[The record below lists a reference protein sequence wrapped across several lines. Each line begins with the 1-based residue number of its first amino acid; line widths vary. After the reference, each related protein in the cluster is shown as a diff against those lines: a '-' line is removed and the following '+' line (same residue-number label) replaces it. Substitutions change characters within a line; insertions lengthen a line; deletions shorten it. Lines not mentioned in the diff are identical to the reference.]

1 MKTSKRILSI
11 LVVLLLC
18 LSFSGSAFASG
29 LSKFRDTQRT
39 TGQATYAS
47 TQSFLD
53 AMDAEEIRYTYHG
66 LDSDK
71 DDWVE
76 VIYSGDYCDEIDID
90 IYFSSAA
97 DRASFR
103 FWKVIEFDEA
113 DYANILFAVNQ
124 LNYDYK
130 WVKFVADSSD
140 NSVSAEIDVLFP
152 SDDAGAICLESLDQI
167 VNIADLGYS
176 ELKAYMK

>member
-76 VIYSGDYCDEIDID
+76 VI
-90 IYFSSAA
+90 
-97 DRASFR
+97 
-103 FWKVIEFDEA
+103 
-113 DYANILFAVNQ
+113 
-124 LNYDYK
+124 
-130 WVKFVADSSD
+130 
-140 NSVSAEIDVLFP
+140 
-152 SDDAGAICLESLDQI
+152 
-167 VNIADLGYS
+167 
-176 ELKAYMK
+176 